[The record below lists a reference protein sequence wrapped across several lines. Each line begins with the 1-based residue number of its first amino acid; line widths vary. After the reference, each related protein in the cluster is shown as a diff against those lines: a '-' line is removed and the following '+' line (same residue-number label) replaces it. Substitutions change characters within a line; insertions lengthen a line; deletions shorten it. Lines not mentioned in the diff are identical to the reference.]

1 MAKAAPIALE
11 YLITAIFQ
19 KVIDNDNTLTGD
31 QIKSKVKEVAGEN
44 TDALK
49 LIETVATQL
58 GKRL

>member
-1 MAKAAPIALE
+1 MAKSAPIALE

-19 KVIDNDNTLTGD
+19 KVLDDDNTLTGD

>member
-19 KVIDNDNTLTGD
+19 KVIDDDNTLTGD
-31 QIKSKVKEVAGEN
+31 QIKSKVKEVAGDDN
-44 TDALK
+44 DALK
-49 LIETVATQL
+49 LIETVASQI